1 MVFAWSCVEFLKYIV
16 FLVWRIQT
24 IIIVKHLLVS
34 LQHVCVLVSVL
45 VEHHLVTD
53 HVPGLGTVGAR
64 HQRTAGDDVDGG
76 GGGGGGGGRGAR
88 LHPQLLSQARV
99 QGGGAEHGHEAAP
112 AHVHCPGGG
121 GGAGRGGAG
130 GRRVLAPLVHA
141 AAPRV
146 HEEVGDC
153 GGVETELSGDGDL
166 HLFRGTLG
174 LLKHDTSGG
183 TGWLDGHGYC
193 SVALD
198 TGLCLLLLL

>member
-34 LQHVCVLVSVL
+34 LQHVLMVSVL
-45 VEHHLVTD
+45 VQHHLVTD
-53 HVPGLGTVGAR
+53 HVPGLGTVGPR
-64 HQRTAGDDVDGG
+64 HQRAAGDDVDGVGGAG
-76 GGGGGGGGRGAR
+76 GGVGRGAR

-121 GGAGRGGAG
+121 GGGGRGGAG
-130 GRRVLAPLVHA
+130 GRGVLAPLVHA

-174 LLKHDTSGG
+174 LLKH
-183 TGWLDGHGYC
+183 
-193 SVALD
+193 
-198 TGLCLLLLL
+198 